1 MIMARCARFG
11 RTRSHGT
18 ENPLVPMT
26 KPLYIKQSFI
36 GVPLIKKAEDGEVV
50 DMAEGEE
57 EKRPM
62 TLQGEVTMKS
72 QNLQDPM

>member
-1 MIMARCARFG
+1 MPVLVELGRMARKILSTNDQA
-11 RTRSHGT
+11 
-18 ENPLVPMT
+18 P
-26 KPLYIKQSFI
+26 IKQSFT